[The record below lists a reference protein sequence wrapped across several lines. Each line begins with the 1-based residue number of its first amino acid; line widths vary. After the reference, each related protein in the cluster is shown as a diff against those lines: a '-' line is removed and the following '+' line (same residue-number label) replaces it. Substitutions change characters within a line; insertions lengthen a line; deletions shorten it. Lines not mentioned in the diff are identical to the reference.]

1 MVLRDHRM
9 SPCTHEVHSL
19 ILDKLA
25 QYGMHLPHQQIDIR
39 MSRG

>member
-25 QYGMHLPHQQIDIR
+25 QYGMHQQIDIR